1 MIEYESKIANQ
12 HRYLPNFNI
21 NNSQFYSINFDIIE
35 PRIVLQKAILVIT
48 NSNH

>member
-12 HRYLPNFNI
+12 YRYLPNFNI
-21 NNSQFYSINFDIIE
+21 NNSQFYSINFDE
-35 PRIVLQKAILVIT
+35 PKIVLQKAILVIT

>member
-12 HRYLPNFNI
+12 YRYLPNFNI
-21 NNSQFYSINFDIIE
+21 NNSQFYSINFNIG
-35 PRIVLQKAILVIT
+35 PKIVLQKTILVIT